1 MIPLKTNGMSDQ
13 ITNNSAALRLF
24 FTDDIYLL
32 KEDTGAALPL
42 AELPTTKAEPVVTAE
57 IPVLISIPEPLE
69 TVAANQVEEEPV
81 SFRFVGKNLRN
92 ILILVHDVE
101 NDVSTDVGKELLR
114 NIVKAIGLTGNDF
127 ALLNYAGY
135 PRTTF
140 SQLKASLNSSTLF
153 SFGVTPEQLGLP
165 VMAQHTVVHYEG
177 VKMIFSNDLHQLSS
191 DQLGKKTLWGSLKL
205 MNL

>member
-32 KEDTGAALPL
+32 KEDTGAALPM

-57 IPVLISIPEPLE
+57 IPDLISIPEPLE
-69 TVAANQVEEEPV
+69 TVAEKPVEEEPI

-165 VMAQHTVVHYEG
+165 VMAQHTVVQHEG